1 MTQSNKEI
9 FQRTLLTNNKPY
21 YVYVLRSLK
30 PINGKYTVKIGK
42 TERPA
47 DLRKKEIETNNADPM
62 KVVAVHH
69 VSNQNAEALQIE
81 DNIQSLFQQFKTRP
95 DLPHHEWFR
104 FNTIYFT
111 NEVLSKIKNY
121 VKIHCKV
128 SALPKIPQ
136 VMAAPIVLSD
146 PEYAFLVEKRIKLQK
161 KENLALWELA
171 ELQVIQRRIKASE
184 LASRE
189 IGQNKLRIKQEK
201 QRVYRQKRELEK
213 RAFHYLCYTMQR

>member
-30 PINGKYTVKIGK
+30 AINGKYTVKIGK
-42 TERPA
+42 TGRKA
-47 DLRKKEIETNNADPM
+47 DLRKKEIEANNPFPM

-136 VMAAPIVLSD
+136 VMAAPVVLSD
-146 PEYAFLVEKRIKLQK
+146 PEYAFLAEKRIKLQK
-161 KENLALWELA
+161 KENPALWELA

-189 IGQNKLRIKQEK
+189 ISQNKLRIKQEK
-201 QRVYRQKRELEK
+201 QRAYRQKRELEK

>member
-1 MTQSNKEI
+1 MSKTNKEI
-9 FQRTLLTNNKPY
+9 FQRTLLANNKPY

-30 PINGKYTVKIGK
+30 PVNGKYTVKIGK

-47 DLRKKEIETNNADPM
+47 DLRKKEIESNNADPM

-81 DNIQSLFQQFKTRP
+81 DNIQRLFQQFKTRP

-136 VMAAPIVLSD
+136 VMAAPVVLSD
-146 PEYAFLVEKRIKLQK
+146 PEYAYLAEKRIKLQK
-161 KENLALWELA
+161 KENPALWELA

-189 IGQNKLRIKQEK
+189 ISQNKLRIKQEK
-201 QRVYRQKRELEK
+201 QRAYRQKRELEK

>member
-81 DNIQSLFQQFKTRP
+81 DNIQRLFQQFKTRP

>member
-146 PEYAFLVEKRIKLQK
+146 PEYAFLAEKRIKLQK

-189 IGQNKLRIKQEK
+189 ISQNKLRIKQEK
-201 QRVYRQKRELEK
+201 QRAYRQKRELEK

>member
-1 MTQSNKEI
+1 MSKTNKEI
-9 FQRTLLTNNKPY
+9 FQRTLLANNKPY

-30 PINGKYTVKIGK
+30 PVNGKYTVKIGK

-47 DLRKKEIETNNADPM
+47 DLRKKEIESNNADPM

-81 DNIQSLFQQFKTRP
+81 DNIQRLFQQFKTRP

-136 VMAAPIVLSD
+136 VMAAPVVLSD
-146 PEYAFLVEKRIKLQK
+146 PEYAFLAEKRIKLQK
-161 KENLALWELA
+161 KENPALWELA

>member
-1 MTQSNKEI
+1 MSKTNKEI
-9 FQRTLLTNNKPY
+9 FQRTLLANNKPY

-30 PINGKYTVKIGK
+30 PVNGKYTVKIGK

-47 DLRKKEIETNNADPM
+47 DLRKKEIESNNADPM

-81 DNIQSLFQQFKTRP
+81 DNIQRLFQQFKTRP

-136 VMAAPIVLSD
+136 VMAAPVVLSD
-146 PEYAFLVEKRIKLQK
+146 PEYAFLAEKRIKLQK
-161 KENLALWELA
+161 KENPALWELA

-189 IGQNKLRIKQEK
+189 ISQNKLRIKQEK

>member
-1 MTQSNKEI
+1 MSKTNKEI
-9 FQRTLLTNNKPY
+9 FQRTLLANNKPY

-30 PINGKYTVKIGK
+30 PVNGKYTVKIGK

-81 DNIQSLFQQFKTRP
+81 DNIQRLFQQFKTRP

-136 VMAAPIVLSD
+136 VMAAPVVLSD
-146 PEYAFLVEKRIKLQK
+146 PEYAYLAEKRIKLQK
-161 KENLALWELA
+161 KENPALWELA

-189 IGQNKLRIKQEK
+189 IRQNKLRIKQEK
-201 QRVYRQKRELEK
+201 QRAYRQRRELEK
-213 RAFHYLCYTMQR
+213 RAFHFLCYTMQR

>member
-47 DLRKKEIETNNADPM
+47 DLRKKEIESNNADPM

-146 PEYAFLVEKRIKLQK
+146 PEYAFLAEKRIKLQK

>member
-1 MTQSNKEI
+1 MSKTNKEI
-9 FQRTLLTNNKPY
+9 FQRTLLANNKPY

-30 PINGKYTVKIGK
+30 PVNGKYTVKIGK

-47 DLRKKEIETNNADPM
+47 DLRKKEIESNNADPM

-81 DNIQSLFQQFKTRP
+81 DNIQRLFQQFKTRP

-136 VMAAPIVLSD
+136 VMAAPVVLSD
-146 PEYAFLVEKRIKLQK
+146 PEYAFLAEKRIKLQK
-161 KENLALWELA
+161 KENPALWELA

-189 IGQNKLRIKQEK
+189 ISQNKLRIKQEK
-201 QRVYRQKRELEK
+201 QRAYRQKRELEK

>member
-9 FQRTLLTNNKPY
+9 FQRTLLANNKPY

-30 PINGKYTVKIGK
+30 PVNGKYTVKIGK

-47 DLRKKEIETNNADPM
+47 DLRKKEIESNNADPM

-81 DNIQSLFQQFKTRP
+81 DNIQRLFQQFKTRP

>member
-1 MTQSNKEI
+1 MSKTNKEI
-9 FQRTLLTNNKPY
+9 FQRTLLANNKPY

-30 PINGKYTVKIGK
+30 PVNGKYTVKIGK

-47 DLRKKEIETNNADPM
+47 DLRKKEIESNNADPM

-81 DNIQSLFQQFKTRP
+81 DNIQRLFQQFKTRP

-146 PEYAFLVEKRIKLQK
+146 PEYAFLAEKRIKLQK
-161 KENLALWELA
+161 KENPALWELA

>member
-1 MTQSNKEI
+1 MSKTNKEI
-9 FQRTLLTNNKPY
+9 FQRTLLANNKPY

-30 PINGKYTVKIGK
+30 PVNGKYTVKIGK

-47 DLRKKEIETNNADPM
+47 DLRKKEIESNNADPM

-81 DNIQSLFQQFKTRP
+81 DNIQRLFQQFKTRP

-146 PEYAFLVEKRIKLQK
+146 PEYAFLAEKRIKLQK

-213 RAFHYLCYTMQR
+213 RAFHFLCYTMQR

>member
-1 MTQSNKEI
+1 MTKTNKEI

-146 PEYAFLVEKRIKLQK
+146 PEYAFLAEKRIKLQK

>member
-1 MTQSNKEI
+1 MSKTNKEI
-9 FQRTLLTNNKPY
+9 FQRTLLANNKPY

-30 PINGKYTVKIGK
+30 PVNGKYTVKIGK

-81 DNIQSLFQQFKTRP
+81 DNIQRLFQQFKTRP

-136 VMAAPIVLSD
+136 VMAAPVVLSD
-146 PEYAFLVEKRIKLQK
+146 PEYAYLAEKRIKLQK
-161 KENLALWELA
+161 KENPALWELA

-189 IGQNKLRIKQEK
+189 IRQNKLRIKQEK

-213 RAFHYLCYTMQR
+213 LSLIHI

>member
-1 MTQSNKEI
+1 MSKTNKEI
-9 FQRTLLTNNKPY
+9 FQRTLLANNKPY

-30 PINGKYTVKIGK
+30 PVNGKYTVKIGK

-47 DLRKKEIETNNADPM
+47 DLRKKEIESNNADPM

-81 DNIQSLFQQFKTRP
+81 DNIQRLFQQFKTRP

-146 PEYAFLVEKRIKLQK
+146 PEYAFLAEKRIKLQK

-189 IGQNKLRIKQEK
+189 ISQNKLRIKQEK
-201 QRVYRQKRELEK
+201 QRAYRQKRELEK

>member
-1 MTQSNKEI
+1 MSQTNKEI

-47 DLRKKEIETNNADPM
+47 DLRKKEIESNNADPM

-111 NEVLSKIKNY
+111 NEVLSQIKNY

-136 VMAAPIVLSD
+136 VMAAPVILTD
-146 PEYAFLVEKRIKLQK
+146 KEYAFLKLRQIKLQK
-161 KENLALWELA
+161 KAKLELWELA
-171 ELQVIQRRIKASE
+171 DLQTIERRLKASE
-184 LASRE
+184 LADRAE
-189 IGQNKLRIKQEK
+189 GKIKLRIKQEK
-201 QRVYRQKRELEK
+201 QLAYRRRRELEK
-213 RAFHYLCYTMQR
+213 RAFHFLCYTMQR

>member
-1 MTQSNKEI
+1 MTQTNKEI

-146 PEYAFLVEKRIKLQK
+146 PEYAFLAEKRIKLQK
-161 KENLALWELA
+161 KENPALWELA

-189 IGQNKLRIKQEK
+189 ISQNKLRIKQEK
-201 QRVYRQKRELEK
+201 QRAYRQKRELEK

>member
-1 MTQSNKEI
+1 MSKTNKEI
-9 FQRTLLTNNKPY
+9 FQRTLLANNKPY

-30 PINGKYTVKIGK
+30 PVNGKYTVKIGK

-47 DLRKKEIETNNADPM
+47 DLRKKEIESNNADPM

-81 DNIQSLFQQFKTRP
+81 DNIQRLFQQFKTRP

-146 PEYAFLVEKRIKLQK
+146 PEYAFLAEKRIKLQK